1 MDISSISSHA
11 RLSGG
16 TRPTDMPIIAKI
28 RRGRLAALAALPAR
42 PAQAG
47 DVIPLHSAPI
57 SPHATASY
65 HPSGRADHATH
76 LPRFLLTHAL

>member
-1 MDISSISSHA
+1 MDISSISPDA
-11 RLSGG
+11 RRTAG

-42 PAQAG
+42 PAAAG
-47 DVIPLHSAPI
+47 DPIPLHRAPI
-57 SPHATASY
+57 SPHATAPY
-65 HPSGRADHATH
+65 PPSGRADPAAH